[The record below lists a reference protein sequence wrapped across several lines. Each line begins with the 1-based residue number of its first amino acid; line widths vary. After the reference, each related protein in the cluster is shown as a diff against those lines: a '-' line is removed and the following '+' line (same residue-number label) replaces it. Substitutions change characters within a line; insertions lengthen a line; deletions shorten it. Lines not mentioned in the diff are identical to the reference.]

1 LRRQAKETLPGNPA
15 KMLRPYFFIWRGGG
29 LMVVGFCPMVYPGWR
44 VKLFPMK
51 KPATNREIDN
61 ENVVESPRI

>member
-1 LRRQAKETLPGNPA
+1 
-15 KMLRPYFFIWRGGG
+15 MLRPYFFIWRGGG
-29 LMVVGFCPMVYPGWR
+29 LMVVGFCHMVYPGWR
-44 VKLFPMK
+44 INLFPMK